1 MEFFKARILEWV
13 AIPFSRGSSQPKYRT
28 WVSCIAGRFFTIWA
42 TREAVSFQSCSLLLD
57 HIQFTLIH
65 GLNFPGSYTIL
76 WFTTSDFTFTAR
88 HFHSWESF
96 LLWFSNLFLLE
107 LLVIT
112 LHSSPVA
119 YWTPTDLGGGA
130 LIIFQHCYLF
140 AFSYCPWDS
149 PCNITWVRLPFPSPV
164 GLALSKLLTMPCLSW
179 VALHCMAHSFIEL
192 HKSLH
197 HDNAVIHEVV

>member
-13 AIPFSRGSSQPKYRT
+13 AIPFSRGSSQPKYQT

-42 TREAVSFQSCSLLLD
+42 TREALSFQSCFLLLD
-57 HIQFTLIH
+57 HIPFTLIH

-76 WFTTSDFTFTAR
+76 WFTASDYLYCQTCPQLRVIPA
-88 HFHSWESF
+88 
-96 LLWFSNLFLLE
+96 
-107 LLVIT
+107 LVQPLILTGAISIT

-164 GLALSKLLTMPCLSW
+164 GLASSKLLIMPCLSW

-197 HDNAVIHEVV
+197 RDKAVIHEGV